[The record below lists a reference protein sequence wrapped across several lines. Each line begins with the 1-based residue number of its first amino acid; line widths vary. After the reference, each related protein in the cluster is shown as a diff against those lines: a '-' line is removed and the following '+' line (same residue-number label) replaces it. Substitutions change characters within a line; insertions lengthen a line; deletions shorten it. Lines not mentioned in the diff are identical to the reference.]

1 MKRNL
6 VIVFVL
12 VLAAAAGY
20 YWFSGENT
28 PFSKDNSLYKAVP
41 VSAPL
46 FFEFSSMVS
55 IPSGN
60 PVIKELLDAD
70 IAKSW
75 FDILQKADS
84 LIHITEEL
92 PGNLR
97 NNPFILTFG
106 TAGRSELVPLF
117 ITKAESQNRQSD
129 YELLIQ
135 KLYPSGSFSYSEKE
149 YGKHTIAEIV
159 PAGGGESLFYSF
171 ANGFLLVSSKSIVAE
186 QVLRQLS
193 TPGILKNPYFTE
205 VNRASA
211 NKDISIFINHAWIN
225 SFLGNILSHS
235 ITSSTD
241 EFGATR
247 RNRPAATA
255 EKFRD
260 FARWSGLYLHFNDN
274 RITFTGL
281 SAADDSLNHFLAVF
295 NNQQPV
301 RFRAEDLLPLNTSFF
316 CSYAFSGKNAFFEQL
331 ENYFAHSGNYYHRE
345 ERMKRFDQ
353 GFRGNIRNIFQE
365 LVKDEVIVAATT
377 IPVNPENKTVYFIVH
392 TESRAAAEEQIKRLL
407 SNYAVRNRMEPG
419 QLFSEYS
426 INSEVRFPVYRFPFP
441 SFPGLWMGSPFAMAE
456 ARFVSFY
463 NNAMVFSN
471 SEQGLHEYLRNMSA
485 GNTLSKDNRYQ
496 RFKQSSSN
504 RANIYVFVDVNKAY
518 GSRNELF
525 TPEIIRQVEDK
536 EENIRK
542 FGMISWQVQ
551 RDKGAFS
558 NSIAIDF
565 LTDAA
570 EDAQTT
576 WQTVIG
582 NNIATKPQ
590 LVINHHDPANREIIF
605 QDQQHNLHLVS
616 HSGLVR
622 WTLPLPGPV
631 LSEIHQVDYYKNGRL
646 QYLFNTKEKL
656 YLIDRNG
663 NNVAHF
669 PVTLKSPAT
678 NSVNV
683 FDYHNNRDYRY
694 FVAGENNRIY
704 AYDGTGKIVTGW
716 KFDQTES
723 TVTTPVQHFRVDAK
737 DYIVFKDKSKIY
749 IQDRQG
755 ETRVPV
761 SEQFTNSKNPL
772 VLNLNGTPK
781 IVATDVGGMVYYLW
795 FDGKVEEKKT
805 ARFSENHF
813 FTVDDLDGNDIPD
826 FVFIDGNEVTVMDEN
841 GKKLFNQKLDRPIG
855 HQPNIYTFAADL
867 KKVGITDANSNR
879 IYLFNPDGKLHQG
892 FPLYG
897 NSEFTIGK
905 LSDSSTGLN
914 LIVGSEGGKFYN
926 YTLN

>member
-6 VIVFVL
+6 IIVLFL
-12 VLAAAAGY
+12 VVAAAAGY
-20 YWFSGENT
+20 YWFAGEST
-28 PFSKDNSLYKAVP
+28 PFSKDNALYKAVP

-46 FFEFSSMVS
+46 FFEFSSMGA

-60 PVIKELLDAD
+60 PVVKELQDAG
-70 IAKSW
+70 IANSW
-75 FDILQKADS
+75 FEVLQNADS
-84 LIHITEEL
+84 LIHITEDI

-97 NNPFILTFG
+97 NNPFIIAFG
-106 TAGRSELVPLF
+106 ISGRNELVPIF
-117 ITKAESQNRQSD
+117 ITKAESQNKQSA
-129 YELLIQ
+129 YGLLIQ
-135 KLYPSGSFSYSEKE
+135 KLYPTGSFSYTEKE
-149 YGKHTIAEIV
+149 YGKHTITEIAS
-159 PAGGGESLFYSF
+159 AGSSESMFFSF
-171 ANGFLLVSSKSIVAE
+171 ANGLLLVSSKSIVAE

-193 TPGILKNPYFTE
+193 TPGILKNPYFSE
-205 VNRASA
+205 VSKAAS
-211 NKDISIFINHAWIN
+211 NTGISIFLNHAWIN
-225 SFLGNILSHS
+225 SFLGNIFTRTA
-235 ITSSTD
+235 TSSTD
-241 EFGATR
+241 EFGAIR
-247 RNRPAATA
+247 RNQPAVKA

-260 FARWSGLYLHFNDN
+260 FASWSGLDL
-274 RITFTGL
+274 RISNNQLTFTGL

-316 CSYAFSGKNAFFEQL
+316 CSYAFSGKNAFFEQM

-353 GFRGNIRNIFQE
+353 GFRGNVRNIFQE

-392 TESRAAAEEQIKRLL
+392 TESRATAEEQIKRLL
-407 SNYAVRNRMEPG
+407 NNYALRNGMEPG
-419 QLFSEYS
+419 QLVSEYS
-426 INSEVRFPVYRFPFP
+426 MNNEVRFPVYRFPFP

-471 SEQGLHEYLRNMSA
+471 SEQGLHEYLRNMSI

-504 RANIYVFVDVNKAY
+504 RANIHVFADVNKAY
-518 GSRNELF
+518 GFRNELF
-525 TPEIIRQVEDK
+525 TPEILRQVEDK
-536 EENIRK
+536 EESIRK

-551 RDKGAFS
+551 RDKAAFL

-570 EDAQTT
+570 VDAQTT

-605 QDQQHNLHLVS
+605 QDKQHNLHLVS

-669 PVTLKSPAT
+669 PVTLQSPAT
-678 NSVNV
+678 NGVNV

-704 AYDGTGKIVTGW
+704 AYDGTGKIITGW

-723 TVTTPVQHFRVDAK
+723 TVITPVQHFRIDSK
-737 DYIVFKDKSKIY
+737 DYIVFKDNSKIY

-755 ETRVPV
+755 DTRV
-761 SEQFTNSKNPL
+761 STNARFANSKNPL
-772 VLNLNGTPK
+772 VLNLTGRPK
-781 IVATDVGGMVYYLW
+781 IVATDTGGKVWYLY
-795 FDGKVEEKKT
+795 FDGTFEDKT
-805 ARFSENHF
+805 SSRVSENHF
-813 FTVDDLDGNDIPD
+813 FTADDLDGDGTLE
-826 FVFIDGNEVTVMDEN
+826 FIFLDGSELTVLNEN
-841 GKKLFNQKLDRPIG
+841 GRRIFNRKLNSSAQHP
-855 HQPNIYTFAADL
+855 PTIYTFAADL
-867 KKVGITDANSNR
+867 KMVGITDAATNR
-879 IYLFNPDGKLHQG
+879 IFLYGPDGKLHPG
-892 FPLYG
+892 FPLQG
-897 NSEFTIGK
+897 NTEFTIGK
-905 LSDSSTGLN
+905 LSENADGFN
-914 LIVGSEGGKFYN
+914 LLVGSEGGKLYN

>member
-6 VIVFVL
+6 IIVLFL
-12 VLAAAAGY
+12 VVAAAAGY
-20 YWFSGENT
+20 YWFAGENT
-28 PFSKDNSLYKAVP
+28 PFSKDNALYKAVP

-46 FFEFSSMVS
+46 FIEFNSMGA

-60 PVIKELLDAD
+60 LVINEMQEAG
-70 IAKSW
+70 IANSW
-75 FDILQKADS
+75 FEFLQKSDS
-84 LIHITEEL
+84 LIQITEDL

-97 NNPFILTFG
+97 NNPFILAFG
-106 TAGRSELVPLF
+106 ISGRNELVPL
-117 ITKAESQNRQSD
+117 ITTKAESQNKQLA

-135 KLYPSGSFSYSEKE
+135 KLYPSGSFSYTEKE
-149 YGKHTIAEIV
+149 YGKHTITEIA

-171 ANGFLLVSSKSIVAE
+171 ANGFLLVSSKSIVIE
-186 QVLRQLS
+186 QVLRQMS
-193 TPGILKNPYFTE
+193 TRGILKNPYFTE
-205 VNRASA
+205 VSRTTA
-211 NKDISIFINHAWIN
+211 NTGISIFLNHAWIN
-225 SFLGNILSHS
+225 SFLANILTRSA
-235 ITSSTD
+235 TSLTD
-241 EFGATR
+241 EFGAIR
-247 RNRPAATA
+247 RNQPAVKA

-260 FARWSGLYLHFNDN
+260 FASWSGLDLRLGNNQINFS
-274 RITFTGL
+274 GL

-301 RFRAEDLLPLNTSFF
+301 RFRAEDLLPQNTSFF
-316 CSYAFSGKNAFFEQL
+316 CSYAFSGKNAFFERL

-353 GFRGNIRNIFQE
+353 GFRGNVRTIFQE

-392 TESRAAAEEQIKRLL
+392 TESRATAEEQLKRLL
-407 SNYAVRNRMEPG
+407 NNYAVRNGLEPG
-419 QLFSEYS
+419 QLVSEYS
-426 INSEVRFPVYRFPFP
+426 MNNEVRFPVYRFPFP
-441 SFPGLWMGSPFAMAE
+441 SFPGLWMGSPFAMVD

-471 SEQGLHEYLRNMSA
+471 SEQGIHEYLRNMSI
-485 GNTLSKDNRYQ
+485 GNTLSKDTRYQ
-496 RFKQSSSN
+496 RFRQSSSN
-504 RANIYVFVDVNKAY
+504 RANIHVFADVNKAY
-518 GSRNELF
+518 GFRNELF
-525 TPEIIRQVEDK
+525 TPGILRQMEDK
-536 EENIRK
+536 EESIRK
-542 FGMISWQVQ
+542 FGMMSWQVQ
-551 RDKGAFS
+551 CDKGAFT
-558 NSIAIDF
+558 NSMIIDF
-565 LTDAA
+565 LSDNANN
-570 EDAQTT
+570 AQTT

-582 NNIATKPQ
+582 SNIATKPQ
-590 LVINHHDPANREIIF
+590 LVVNHHDPANREIIF
-605 QDQQHNLHLVS
+605 QDEQHNLHLVS
-616 HSGLVR
+616 QSGLSR
-622 WTLPLPGPV
+622 WILPLSGPV

-669 PVTLKSPAT
+669 PVTFQSPAT
-678 NSVNV
+678 NGVNV

-694 FVAGENNRIY
+694 FVAGENNRVY

-716 KFDQTES
+716 KFDKTES
-723 TVTTPVQHFRVDAK
+723 TVTTPVQHFRVDGK
-737 DYIVFKDKSKIY
+737 DFIIFKDKSKIY

-755 ETRVPV
+755 ETRVSV
-761 SEQFTNSKNPL
+761 SEQFSNSKNPL

-781 IVATDVGGMVYYLW
+781 IVATDTGGKVYYIF
-795 FDGKVEEKKT
+795 FDGKTEEKKT

-826 FVFIDGNEVTVMDEN
+826 FIFADGNEVTVMDEN
-841 GKKLFNQKLDRPIG
+841 GKKLFSQKLDRPIG
-855 HQPNIYTFAADL
+855 HQPNIYTFATGL
-867 KKVGITDANSNR
+867 KKVGVIDAASNR
-879 IYLFNPDGKLHQG
+879 IYLFNPNGKLHQG

-914 LIVGSEGGKFYN
+914 LIVGSEGGKLYN